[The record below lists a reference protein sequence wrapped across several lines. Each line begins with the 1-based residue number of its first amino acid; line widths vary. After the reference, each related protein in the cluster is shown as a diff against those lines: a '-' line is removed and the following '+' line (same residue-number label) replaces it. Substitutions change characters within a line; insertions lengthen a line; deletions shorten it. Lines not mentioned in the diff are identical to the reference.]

1 LTPFHKINKALT
13 FSWRI
18 KAAMI
23 PPELTTLLHALGDT
37 VGRDDRALDEFL
49 ECIQQVRNFN
59 THDRALSS

>member
-1 LTPFHKINKALT
+1 M
-13 FSWRI
+13 

-23 PPELTTLLHALGDT
+23 PPEITTLLHALGDK